1 VWNRHA
7 ALRQRRGWEGVAE
20 EAAAGGLG
28 SARVTRN
35 GDAGAREMF
44 GTPEILLLLVYILL
58 GYDTFGS
65 TVLITKVY
73 FNMF

>member
-1 VWNRHA
+1 VWNGHA

-28 SARVTRN
+28 SAN

-44 GTPEILLLLVYILL
+44 GTLEILLLLVYILL